1 MHCGRTWDNHVVQA
15 GIITFSCSIIKNG
28 IEKFALKQPIFLVRS
43 LPELLMNAR
52 INDVCLVAISGR
64 PYVLRQGTTQDAE
77 RSACFFLTDS
87 FSSSS
92 KVSASTIVSI
102 SHSLLGLFQRV
113 T

>member
-64 PYVLRQGTTQDAE
+64 PYVLRQGTTQGTGT
-77 RSACFFLTDS
+77 FGLLFLTNCTL
-87 FSSSS
+87 
-92 KVSASTIVSI
+92 A
-102 SHSLLGLFQRV
+102 HLRRYQRRLS
-113 T
+113 